1 MITPQTEEDFKQ
13 ILTPEGMRW
22 RIQDN
27 VDTNEVV
34 KAIFARADINK
45 LTPLDRYTLLAF
57 HALTIIESLKK
68 NPPIKA
74 G

>member
-1 MITPQTEEDFKQ
+1 
-13 ILTPEGMRW
+13 
-22 RIQDN
+22 
-27 VDTNEVV
+27 VV
-34 KAIFARADINK
+34 RSIFSRAGINN